1 MKKVFIAI
9 FLCIVVSCYVFSF
22 SIRHLPS
29 SLNTKQILGVIG
41 IIAFMLQALKEKT
54 ASLSRQEIISGVIAC
69 IFSVWC
75 YYCVMVNGTDDDS
88 YTQYIVSFA
97 VWLGGAYGVVALMRS
112 FHERVDL
119 AIITKYLT
127 IVCVAQGILALAV
140 DNMPFMRTIVDGIV
154 SDGNFYY
161 KEVNRLYGLGAALDT
176 AGIKFAVAMVLIAH
190 QIVTNRTINSNR
202 KYLGFYIV
210 AFILITIMGSMIART
225 TMVGTGLGLFYIL
238 VRYIM
243 PQRGGFVS
251 GRQIRIFSVLTIIV
265 AATILVAV
273 RLYQADAEFRSNMR
287 FAFEG
292 FFNWAETG
300 VFRTDSSDKLNA
312 VMWIWPTDTRSWIIG
327 TGIFGNFYYSTD
339 IGYCRFTLYCGL
351 VGLAIF
357 SLFFI
362 YNGLAVRTKFRDF
375 NMACIM
381 IIALTFI
388 IWLKVATDIFLFNA
402 ILFCIDGDYDDEGNE
417 IEPEPIEAQ

>member
-402 ILFCIDGDYDDEGNE
+402 ILFCIDGDYDNDGNE

>member
-41 IIAFMLQALKEKT
+41 IIALMLQALKEKT

-273 RLYQADAEFRSNMR
+273 RLYQADAEFRGNMR

-402 ILFCIDGDYDDEGNE
+402 ILFCIDGDYDNDGNE

>member
-190 QIVTNRTINSNR
+190 QIVTNHAINSNR

-273 RLYQADAEFRSNMR
+273 RLYQADAEFRGNMR

-402 ILFCIDGDYDDEGNE
+402 ILFCIDGDYDNDGNE